1 VTFLPYALAAWL
13 FVVGLYGVVTSRH
26 LVHLVVCLG
35 VMQSSTY
42 VLLLA
47 IGYRTGKKAPIFTSG
62 VPVKVGAVDPVVQA
76 LTLTDVVV
84 GVTVAAL
91 LLAFVIE
98 IWKRAGTVDPDE
110 LRSERK

>member
-1 VTFLPYALAAWL
+1 VSFLPYALALWL
-13 FVVGLYGVVTSRH
+13 FLVGLYGVVTSRH

-47 IGYRTGKKAPIFTSG
+47 VGYRTGKKAPIFSSTM
-62 VPVKVGAVDPVVQA
+62 PPKVGAVDPVVQA

-84 GVTVAAL
+84 SVTVTAMVLAL
-91 LLAFVIE
+91 VIE
-98 IWKRAGTVDPDE
+98 IWKRSGRVDPDQLGRE
-110 LRSERK
+110 EA